1 MEGDF
6 ETGNT
11 EELSPDAGIRVMVG
25 SCQYDMVS
33 GGRDEVDHQ
42 MEELGGPVRARRS
55 GTRKLAIARWPA
67 IYAGLEAT
75 TRPPNCVF
83 ST

>member
-11 EELSPDAGIRVMVG
+11 EELSPDAGIRVKVG
-25 SCQYDMVS
+25 VGYDMVS

-42 MEELGGPVRARRS
+42 MELGGPVRARRS

-67 IYAGLEAT
+67 FYAGLEAT

-83 ST
+83 PT

>member
-11 EELSPDAGIRVMVG
+11 EELSPDAGIRVKVRVVVG
-25 SCQYDMVS
+25 YDVVS
-33 GGRDEVDHQ
+33 GGRDVDHQ
-42 MEELGGPVRARRS
+42 MLGGPVRARRF
-55 GTRKLAIARWPA
+55 R
-67 IYAGLEAT
+67 LEAT

-83 ST
+83 PT